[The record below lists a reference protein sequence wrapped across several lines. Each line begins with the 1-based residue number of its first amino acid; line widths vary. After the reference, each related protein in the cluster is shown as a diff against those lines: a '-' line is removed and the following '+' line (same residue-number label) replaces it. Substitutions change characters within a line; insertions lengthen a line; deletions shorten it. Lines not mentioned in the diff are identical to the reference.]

1 MFYLTGAVSV
11 VSGGFWLLEPILLK
25 LHHDKAEQ
33 KKILKEENNKEQ
45 PFEKTKSTESI
56 SNMNGQK
63 TR

>member
-25 LHHDKAEQ
+25 FHNDKAEQ
-33 KKILKEENNKEQ
+33 NKILREENSKEQ
-45 PFEKTKSTESI
+45 TFEKSKSKESI